1 MLIKKKKFA
10 TIGESRIFRVSLIF
24 KKYLSIKKI
33 VTFGFYI
40 RYN

>member
-1 MLIKKKKFA
+1 MA
-10 TIGESRIFRVSLIF
+10 IGEFRIYGACLFFF